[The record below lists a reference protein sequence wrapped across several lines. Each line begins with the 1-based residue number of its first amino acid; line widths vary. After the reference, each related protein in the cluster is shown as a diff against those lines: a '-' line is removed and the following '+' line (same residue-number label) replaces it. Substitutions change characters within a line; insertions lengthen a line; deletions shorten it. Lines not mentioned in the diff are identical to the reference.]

1 MAWSASIG
9 HRPLSQLRL
18 DVISSPFLPQQTE
31 ISSFMS
37 DHWNVLADLLGTP
50 NYAPRSKKVT
60 KNDSA
65 GQNKL
70 EDSEPAPPRA
80 KAIKETLSNENP
92 DKISQV
98 ASTPEAPTSEHSAH
112 PQSVEPPREKSMLQS
127 SWDALANLF
136 GVASEQPRQDT
147 KPAEHPTKS
156 TKSESHLESPGSAKP
171 KRPPTKSMWG
181 RDEDA
186 PSAATQSPENSFE
199 VSSTDTSRQPNL
211 RRETPSVEHET
222 QESVESDRRGPRRSP
237 RRGRGD
243 RQAENPEEQ
252 IQSQRQPRE
261 PRSNRDRT
269 NVQPH
274 QERTSDDSQ
283 ASQRKSED
291 SRRENRR
298 NENRRDDDRRERRPS
313 KDRQESSSVTP
324 KLASKKPSTSGFASG
339 LTSENDLNEVDD
351 QISFD
356 SRGSGDPEVNEE
368 SQRNRRKKRRGRR
381 RDDEPTND
389 RTSAEASGDSFES
402 ENDLDRN
409 DRSSELSDARPR
421 HGKIPSWTEIIGVVV
436 QANVANHQKQ
446 SSGGR
451 GRHRRPN

>member
-1 MAWSASIG
+1 
-9 HRPLSQLRL
+9 
-18 DVISSPFLPQQTE
+18 
-31 ISSFMS
+31 
-37 DHWNVLADLLGTP
+37 
-50 NYAPRSKKVT
+50 KKAT

-92 DKISQV
+92 DKISPV
-98 ASTPEAPTSEHSAH
+98 ASTPDAPASEHAAH
-112 PQSVEPPREKSMLQS
+112 SQPVEPPREKSMLQS
-127 SWDALANLF
+127 SWDALASLF

-147 KPAEHPTKS
+147 KPAENPTKS

-171 KRPPTKSMWG
+171 KRTPTKSMWG

-186 PSAATQSPENSFE
+186 TPAATQSPETSFE
-199 VSSTDTSRQPNL
+199 VSSTDTSRQPNP
-211 RRETPSVEHET
+211 RREVPSFGHET

-274 QERTSDDSQ
+274 QERTSDDSP

-324 KLASKKPSTSGFASG
+324 KVASKKPSTSGFAAG
-339 LTSENDLNEVDD
+339 LASENDLNEVDD

-381 RDDEPTND
+381 RDDQPTSD
-389 RTSAEASGDSFES
+389 RKSAEASGDSFES
-402 ENDLDRN
+402 ENDLDQN